1 MKLKTQ
7 YKTAGAFYAT
17 GTAIIMLSEL
27 KTKQGRYIFMPHGRE
42 NIKKVAVSKVENGT
56 LTVADLI
63 REINAEN
70 QAKQLKS
77 LHEIQLIKRL
87 YEVKNNINK

>member
-7 YKTAGAFYAT
+7 YKTAGAIYAT

-42 NIKKVAVSKVENGT
+42 NIKKVGGTIFLTGNVLHILGNVRVATRIVRWAGKKVFG
-56 LTVADLI
+56 
-63 REINAEN
+63 
-70 QAKQLKS
+70 K
-77 LHEIQLIKRL
+77 
-87 YEVKNNINK
+87 